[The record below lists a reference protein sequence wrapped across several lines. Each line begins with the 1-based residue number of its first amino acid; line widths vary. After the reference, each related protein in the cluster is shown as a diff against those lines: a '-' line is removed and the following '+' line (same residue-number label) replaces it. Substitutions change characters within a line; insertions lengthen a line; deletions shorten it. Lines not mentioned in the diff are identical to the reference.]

1 MAWLSREE
9 MAMPIYATQGAATGG
24 ARQTSLAARRRFWA
38 VAVSSASSLTPLN
51 PRNPKSPIVACRS
64 RV

>member
-1 MAWLSREE
+1 
-9 MAMPIYATQGAATGG
+9 MPIYATQGAATGG